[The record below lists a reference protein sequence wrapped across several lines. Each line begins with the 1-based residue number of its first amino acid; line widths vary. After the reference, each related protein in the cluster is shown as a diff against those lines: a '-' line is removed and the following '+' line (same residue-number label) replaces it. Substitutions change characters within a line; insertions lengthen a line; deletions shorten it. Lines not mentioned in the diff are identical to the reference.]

1 MKIPEYSLDDVIAK
15 VGNKYKLTMVLAKRA
30 DQVLDD
36 VTLREHITYEN
47 VFDYVIYEVMNDE
60 IIITEYLDEDVP
72 EEEISIKE

>member
-1 MKIPEYSLDDVIAK
+1 MKIPEYSLDEVIAK

-36 VTLREHITYEN
+36 VTLKEHITYEN

-60 IIITEYLDEDVP
+60 LIVSEYV
-72 EEEISIKE
+72 EEEGIDKDDPQ

>member
-1 MKIPEYSLDDVIAK
+1 MKIPEYSLDEVIAK

-36 VTLREHITYEN
+36 VTLKEHITYEN

-60 IIITEYLDEDVP
+60 LIITEYV
-72 EEEISIKE
+72 EEEGDEQ